1 MNRLQNHFNFVVS
14 YDIIFK
20 DNFINVM
27 QTPRIDKIVLNSGVG
42 QKAIVNKKYLV
53 YILLGLELISGQKA
67 KITRAKKSVDK
78 FKLRK
83 NIPIGAQ
90 VTLRKKALYLFLEQ
104 LAFILPKF
112 ENLNELY
119 QKLRQQQKKN
129 YNKEFHPSPL
139 LISNSPAE
147 AATLNNFFHKSL
159 PLWDTGINKKKI
171 GVLRWSTAFGLNDF
185 FLFDQ
190 VPYDKLDSLSGLGF
204 DIIFCSNRITY
215 KSRVNKPSYL
225 LSSWQMPL

>member
-1 MNRLQNHFNFVVS
+1 
-14 YDIIFK
+14 
-20 DNFINVM
+20 M

-53 YILLGLELISGQKA
+53 HILLGLELISGQKA
-67 KITRAKKSVDK
+67 KITRAKKSLDK

-83 NIPIGAQ
+83 NMPIGAQ

-119 QKLRQQQKKN
+119 QKLQNKKN
-129 YNKEFHPSPL
+129 YNKELPSQRQQGFPIGNLFPL
-139 LISNSPAE
+139 LHQDYKISNSVAS
-147 AATLNNFFHKSL
+147 AATTQKKILLYKSFV
-159 PLWDTGINKKKI
+159 PLGDTGINRKKI
-171 GVLRWSTAFGLNDF
+171 GVWSTAFGLNDF

-204 DIIFCSNRITY
+204 DIVFCSNNITD
-215 KSRVNKPSYL
+215 KSLNKPSYL

>member
-27 QTPRIDKIVLNSGVG
+27 QTPRINKIVLNSGVG

-53 YILLGLELISGQKA
+53 HILLGLELISGQKA
-67 KITRAKKSVDK
+67 KITRAKKSLDK

-83 NIPIGAQ
+83 NMPIGAQ

-119 QKLRQQQKKN
+119 QKLQIKKN
-129 YNKEFHPSPL
+129 YNKEFQQRGLPTGTLFPL
-139 LISNSPAE
+139 FHQDYKISNSATE
-147 AATLNNFFHKSL
+147 AATQKKNLYHKSL
-159 PLWDTGINKKKI
+159 VPL
-171 GVLRWSTAFGLNDF
+171 
-185 FLFDQ
+185 
-190 VPYDKLDSLSGLGF
+190 
-204 DIIFCSNRITY
+204 
-215 KSRVNKPSYL
+215 
-225 LSSWQMPL
+225 